1 MDAELFGLVE
11 TVTHGDMLLGRNHDD
26 NCESRALAAQLALR
40 RAALM
45 KERPVT
51 IGHRRDLLVFA
62 FAGTG
67 AVAAGLVVAEP
78 VAAKTVDL
86 KDKRRARY
94 QANSTEIRNFYRVN
108 SYPAR

>member
-11 TVTHGDMLLGRNHDD
+11 TVTHGDMLLGRNDDD
-26 NCESRALAAQLALR
+26 NCESRALAAQFALR

-51 IGHRRDLLVFA
+51 IVHRRDLLVFA

-78 VAAKTVDL
+78 VAAKSVDL

-108 SYPAR
+108 SYPTR